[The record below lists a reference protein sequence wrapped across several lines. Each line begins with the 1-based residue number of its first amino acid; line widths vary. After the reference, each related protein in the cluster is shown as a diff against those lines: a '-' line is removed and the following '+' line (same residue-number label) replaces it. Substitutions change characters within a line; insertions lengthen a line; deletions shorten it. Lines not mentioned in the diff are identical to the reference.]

1 MDLDDL
7 PTPALVLDRGVLT
20 ANIARMNERMRRLGV
35 PLRPHLKTA
44 KSADVARLAVA
55 GHPGGVTVST
65 LHEADYFLERGF
77 ADITYAVGITPARL
91 DRAASLRRRG
101 ADLKIITDDI
111 GVAGAIAAHGASF
124 AVLIEIDTGGA
135 RGGVAPG
142 GDELLEIARRLDGA
156 PAVTLG
162 GVLTHAGH
170 SYDCRD
176 EAAMAAVAEEERAG
190 AVMAAERLRAM
201 GLACPVV
208 SVGSTPTATFARDL
222 TGVTEARPGVYMFCD
237 LFQAGI
243 GVCAPGD
250 IALGVLASVIGQRRS
265 ENLLLI
271 DAGALAL
278 SKDRSTARLAEDC
291 GFGLVRDAVTGLP
304 HDGLPDDG
312 LPDDALKVASVH
324 QEHGIIGCRS
334 PIPFDSFPVGARVRV
349 LPNHA
354 CMTGAAHDAYHVIDG
369 GTEIIARWPRCNGW

>member
-7 PTPALVLDRGVLT
+7 PTPALVLDRAVLA
-20 ANIARMNERMRRLGV
+20 ANIERMNERMRRLGV

-44 KSADVARLAVA
+44 KSADVARLAIA
-55 GHPGGVTVST
+55 GHPGGITVST

-91 DRAASLRRRG
+91 DAAAALRRRG
-101 ADLKIITDDI
+101 ADLKIITDDA

-135 RGGVAPG
+135 RGGVAPEG
-142 GDELLEIARRLDGA
+142 LELLEIARRLDGA
-156 PAVTLG
+156 PAVTLA

-176 EAAMAAVAEEERAG
+176 ETAMAMVAEDERAG
-190 AVMAAERLRAM
+190 AVMAADRLRAA
-201 GLACPVV
+201 GFPCPVV

-222 TGVTEARPGVYMFCD
+222 AGVTEARPGVYMFCD

-243 GVCAPGD
+243 GVCGRGD
-250 IALGVLASVIGQRRS
+250 IALDVLASVIGQRRD

-278 SKDRSTARLAEDC
+278 SKDRSTAQLADDC
-291 GFGLVRDAVTGLP
+291 GFGLVRDALTGHP
-304 HDGLPDDG
+304 HDGL
-312 LPDDALKVASVH
+312 KVVSVH
-324 QEHGIIGCRS
+324 QEHGIVACQS
-334 PIPFDSFPVGARVRV
+334 PIPFEDFPIGARVRV

-354 CMTGAAHDAYHVIDG
+354 CMTGAAHDAYQVIDG

>member
-7 PTPALVLDRGVLT
+7 PTPALVLDRAVLA
-20 ANIARMNERMRRLGV
+20 ANIERMNERMRRLGV

-55 GHPGGVTVST
+55 GHPGGITVST

-91 DRAASLRRRG
+91 DAAAALRRRG

-142 GDELLEIARRLDGA
+142 GPELLEIARLLDGA

-176 EAAMAAVAEEERAG
+176 ETAMAMVAEDERAG
-190 AVMAAERLRAM
+190 AVMAADRLRAA
-201 GLACPVV
+201 GFPCPVV

-222 TGVTEARPGVYMFCD
+222 AGVTEARPGVYMFCD

-243 GVCAPGD
+243 GVCGRGD
-250 IALGVLASVIGQRRS
+250 IALDVLASVIGQRRD

-278 SKDRSTARLAEDC
+278 SKDRSTAQLADDC
-291 GFGLVRDAVTGLP
+291 GFGLVRDALTGHP
-304 HDGLPDDG
+304 HDGL
-312 LPDDALKVASVH
+312 KVVSVH
-324 QEHGIIGCRS
+324 QEHGIIGCQS
-334 PIPFDSFPVGARVRV
+334 PIPFESFPIGARVRV

-354 CMTGAAHDAYHVIDG
+354 CMTGAAYDAYHVIEG

>member
-1 MDLDDL
+1 MDLNDL
-7 PTPALVLDRGVLT
+7 PTPALVLDRGVLS

-77 ADITYAVGITPARL
+77 ADVTYAVGITPARL
-91 DRAASLRRRG
+91 DGAAALRRRG
-101 ADLKIITDDI
+101 ADLKIITDDV

-142 GDELLEIARRLDGA
+142 GPELLEIARRLDGA

-190 AVMAAERLRAM
+190 AVMAAKRLRAA

-208 SVGSTPTATFARDL
+208 SVGSTPTARFARDL

-243 GVCAPGD
+243 GVCERGD
-250 IALGVLASVIGQRRS
+250 IALGVLASVIGQRRQ

-278 SKDRSTARLAEDC
+278 SKDRSTAELAADS
-291 GFGLVRDAVTGLP
+291 GFGLVCDAITGRPHGGLP
-304 HDGLPDDG
+304 HGG
-312 LPDDALKVASVH
+312 LKVASVH
-324 QEHGIIGCRS
+324 QEHGIIAS
-334 PIPFDSFPVGARVRV
+334 DAPIPFESFPIGARVRV

-354 CMTGAAHDAYHVIDG
+354 CMTGAAHETYNVIDG
-369 GTEIIARWPRCNGW
+369 GTEIVARWPRCNRW

>member
-7 PTPALVLDRGVLT
+7 PTPALVLDRAVLA
-20 ANIARMNERMRRLGV
+20 ANIERMNERMRRLGV

-55 GHPGGVTVST
+55 GHPGGITVST
-65 LHEADYFLERGF
+65 LHEADYFLERGL

-91 DRAASLRRRG
+91 DGAAALRRRG
-101 ADLKIITDDI
+101 ADLKIITDDV
-111 GVAGAIAAHGASF
+111 GVAEAIAAHGASF
-124 AVLIEIDTGGA
+124 AVLIEIDTGGS
-135 RGGVAPG
+135 RGGVAPDG
-142 GDELLEIARRLDGA
+142 AELLEIARVLDGA
-156 PAVTLG
+156 PAVTLC

-176 EAAMAAVAEEERAG
+176 VAAMAMVAEDERAG
-190 AVMAAERLRAM
+190 AVMAAERLRAA
-201 GLACPVV
+201 GHPCPVV

-243 GVCAPGD
+243 GVCQTGD
-250 IALGVLASVIGQRRS
+250 IALGVLASVIGQRRD

-278 SKDRSTARLAEDC
+278 SKDRSTARLATDC
-291 GFGLVRDAVTGLP
+291 GFGLVCDAVTGLP
-304 HDGLPDDG
+304 HAGLAHG
-312 LPDDALKVASVH
+312 ALKVASVH
-324 QEHGIIGCRS
+324 QEHGIVGCQS
-334 PIPFDSFPVGARVRV
+334 PIPFEDFPIGARVRV

-354 CMTGAAHDAYHVIDG
+354 CMTGAAHDVYHMIDG